1 MDPVHYEVNSNIP
14 LIRDYTDRIKQ
25 GIAGVMVGQDRMV
38 ELLLTALL
46 ADGHVLIEGVP
57 GIGKTLMVK
66 LLSKSLHL
74 AFSRIQFTPDLM
86 PADILGTT
94 IFHPKLGEFQFK
106 KGPVFSHLV
115 LIDEINRAPAKTQ
128 SALFEVMEE
137 KQITLDGQSWVLPP
151 PFMVVATQNPVEYEG
166 TYRLP
171 EAQLDRFL
179 IKINIHYPGLEEE
192 IEILNRFHHNRQEV
206 LLDKVATVIDGAAL
220 IHLRSLVK
228 QQKVSPEIIRYIATI
243 VHHTRANK
251 HLFLGASPRAS
262 LALLNAAKAFS
273 VLQGRD
279 FVLPD
284 DVKNIGK
291 EVLRHRIQLSPEK
304 ELEGKTTD
312 DVITELFNQIEV
324 PK

>member
-14 LIRDYTDRIKQ
+14 LIRDYSDRIKQ
-25 GIAGVMVGQDRMV
+25 GIASVMVGQERMV

-66 LLSKSLHL
+66 LLSKSMHL

-94 IFHPKLGEFQFK
+94 IFHPKLGEFQFN
-106 KGPVFSHLV
+106 KGPIFSNLI

-137 KQITLDGQSWVLPP
+137 KQITIDGQSWILPP

-179 IKINIHYPGLEEE
+179 IKINIHYPKLEEE
-192 IEILNRFHHNRQEV
+192 IEILNRFHQNRQEV
-206 LLDKVATVIDGAAL
+206 LLDKVASVVDGNAL
-220 IHLRSLVK
+220 LSLRSLVN
-228 QQKVSPEIIRYIATI
+228 QQKVSPEMIRYIAII
-243 VHHTRANK
+243 VHHTRVNK

-262 LALLNAAKAFS
+262 LALLNASKAFS

-279 FVLPD
+279 FVVPD

-312 DVITELFNQIEV
+312 DVITAIFNQIEV